1 MSKVCVTASLDILL
15 PIGKSFLSGLKLL
28 KQEVI
33 ILDGVE
39 FQNVFIFRQCFYYF
53 QLHANF
59 FFEKTYKNII
69 IKSIDLAVTMEILIF
84 EKTNRQKKFESIH
97 DANFIVL

>member
-59 FFEKTYKNII
+59 
-69 IKSIDLAVTMEILIF
+69 SIREDL
-84 EKTNRQKKFESIH
+84 QKYRYQIDKRSS
-97 DANFIVL
+97 